1 VKKETLATGGLLG
14 VSFLIASCCIGPA
27 VLLLFG
33 VSISALGALSAL
45 EPFRP
50 FFMVLGGVL
59 LAYVGAR
66 IYRTVP
72 SMVDDAC
79 TDGAC
84 APDSRSRKLTRRLFG
99 AAVVVYVVSIFYPSV
114 LEALL

>member
-1 VKKETLATGGLLG
+1 MKKETLATGGLLG

-50 FFMVLGGVL
+50 FFIVLGGVL